1 MFITNLAGSKLT
13 SFIYNA
19 SGVNNQILPQLKKIA
34 DSASGA
40 VTLKS
45 TSVDKWQ
52 GNPAPNYIVK
62 SKLIPGAT
70 LNCMGIPNEGIDATI
85 EFMKQLRQ
93 YTNKPIIPSIFSL
106 GGMDQYYEMMDKL
119 EANKDCFDML
129 EVNVSCPNIPGK
141 PLLAYDMEAM
151 ESLLIKMQKYT
162 FKKALKL
169 PPYFDMS
176 QFDKIS
182 CMIVKYKIDV
192 IVVSNTIGNCLVIN
206 PETETTVLKPKNGMG
221 GLGGDYIKPLA
232 LGNVWNFWQR
242 LQGKVQI
249 VGVGGVRTGT
259 DAFEFMLAG
268 ADAVQTGTTWAQEG
282 IASFERI
289 AGEFDAIMAEH
300 GYASIQ
306 AARGKLKVNGEG

>member
-1 MFITNLAGSKLT
+1 MFITNLSGSKLT

-40 VTLKS
+40 IVLKS
-45 TSVDKWQ
+45 TSVIKWQ
-52 GNPAPNYIVK
+52 GNETPNYIVR
-62 SKLIPGAT
+62 SNLIPGST

-85 EFMKQLRQ
+85 EFMKQLRS
-93 YTNKPIIPSIFSL
+93 YTSKPIIPSIFSL

-119 EANKDCFDML
+119 EANKDYFDIL

-141 PLLAYDMEAM
+141 PLLGYDMEAM
-151 ESLLIKMQKYT
+151 ESLMIKMQNYS

-176 QFDKIS
+176 QFDRIS
-182 CMIVKYKIDV
+182 EMVLRYKID
-192 IVVSNTIGNCLVIN
+192 IIIVSNTIGNCLVIN
-206 PETETTVLKPKNGMG
+206 PETESTVLKPKNGMG
-221 GLGGDYIKPLA
+221 GLAGDFIKPLA

-259 DAFEFMLAG
+259 DAFEFLLAG

-282 IASFERI
+282 VGSFQRI
-289 AGEFDAIMAEH
+289 ADELDEVMVQH
-300 GYASIQ
+300 GYASIE
-306 AARGKLKVNGEG
+306 ATRGKLKTAE

>member
-1 MFITNLAGSKLT
+1 MFITNLASSKLT

-34 DSASGA
+34 DSASGG
-40 VTLKS
+40 VTMKS
-45 TSVDKWQ
+45 TSVNKWQ
-52 GNPAPNYIVK
+52 GNETPNYIVK
-62 SKLIPGAT
+62 SKLIPGST
-70 LNCMGIPNEGIDATI
+70 LNCMGIPNEGIDSAI
-85 EFMKQLRQ
+85 EQMKELRS

-119 EANKDCFDML
+119 EANKEFFDML

-151 ESLLIKMQKYT
+151 ESLMIKMQKYT

-176 QFDKIS
+176 QFDNVS
-182 CMIVKYKIDV
+182 CMVVKYKIDV
-192 IVVSNTIGNCLVIN
+192 IIVSNTIGGCLVIN
-206 PETETTVLKPKNGMG
+206 PETESTVLKPKNGMG
-221 GLGGDYIKPLA
+221 GLGGDFIKPLA
-232 LGNVWNFWQR
+232 LGNVWNFYKR

-259 DAFEFMLAG
+259 DAFEFLLAG
-268 ADAVQTGTTWAQEG
+268 ADAVQTATTFAQEG
-282 IASFERI
+282 AGAFDRI
-289 AGEFDAIMAEH
+289 AGELDDIMAEH
-300 GYASIQ
+300 GYASIE
-306 AARGKLKVNGEG
+306 AARGKLKIAE

>member
-1 MFITNLAGSKLT
+1 MFITNLAGLKLT

-40 VTLKS
+40 VVLKS
-45 TSVDKWQ
+45 TSVDKWK
-52 GNPAPNYIVK
+52 GNQTPNYIVK
-62 SKLIPGAT
+62 SKLIPGST
-70 LNCMGIPNEGIDATI
+70 LNCMGIPNEGMDATI
-85 EFMKQLRQ
+85 EMIKQLRQ

-119 EANKDCFDML
+119 EANKDYFDML

-151 ESLLIKMQKYT
+151 ESLLLRLQKYT

-176 QFDKIS
+176 QFDKMSEMVI
-182 CMIVKYKIDV
+182 KYKIDV
-192 IVVSNTIGNCLVIN
+192 IIVSNTIGGCLVIN
-206 PETETTVLKPKNGMG
+206 PETEATVLKPKNGMG
-221 GLGGDYIKPLA
+221 GLGGDFVKPLA

-259 DAFEFMLAG
+259 DAFEFLLAG

-282 IASFERI
+282 LPSFDRI
-289 AGEFDAIMAEH
+289 AGEFDTIMAEH
-300 GYASIQ
+300 GYASIE
-306 AARGKLKVNGEG
+306 AARGKLKIAE